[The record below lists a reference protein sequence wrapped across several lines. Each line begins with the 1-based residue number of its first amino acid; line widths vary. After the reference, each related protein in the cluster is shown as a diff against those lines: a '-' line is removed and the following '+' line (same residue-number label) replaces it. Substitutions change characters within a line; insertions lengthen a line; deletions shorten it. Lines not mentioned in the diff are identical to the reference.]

1 MRDMDVTSASP
12 RKARMATLG
21 VGTAAGLVFALPVK
35 TGSVACP
42 PAHEGRTYCLLQHA
56 WAPAGVKFAA
66 AMLVVWLLSDF
77 LLHRLPQ
84 LRLRWR
90 DGERLARHSTDR
102 GREAVLDDS
111 VLAAAS
117 WGIVPKPG
125 REVAWRVVKPTP
137 RVAASAPAPVP
148 EPAPVAQAPTPRP
161 APVAGVR
168 AITAAE
174 RRMRPVGPLAS
185 RLRVLSSDET
195 RSRRLRLGSDP
206 GLVVSCWSDASSA
219 RALPDEIVS
228 ATVVA

>member
-1 MRDMDVTSASP
+1 MTA
-12 RKARMATLG
+12 LG
-21 VGTAAGLVFALPVK
+21 LGTASGLVFALPVK

-42 PAHEGRTYCLLQHA
+42 PAHEGRTYCLVQHA

-84 LRLRWR
+84 MRLRWR
-90 DGERLARHSTDR
+90 DGERFARRRTDR
-102 GREAVLDDS
+102 GRDAVLGDTA
-111 VLAAAS
+111 LAAAS
-117 WGIVPKPG
+117 WGIVPTPG
-125 REVAWRVVKPTP
+125 KEVAWRVVKPAPRTP
-137 RVAASAPAPVP
+137 APAQPTP
-148 EPAPVAQAPTPRP
+148 EPAPVAQVPAPDFT
-161 APVAGVR
+161 PVAGVR

-174 RRMRPVGPLAS
+174 RHARPVGPLAS

-206 GLVVSCWSDASSA
+206 ALVVSCWSDASSA

-228 ATVVA
+228 AGVA